1 MEDDKG
7 FLSAEEL
14 YEASAGFVVGSHNY
28 GRLDNLDGNGIHR
41 LGEHLERLAAEV
53 ERLQEG
59 LELARTQQLE
69 KDRAE
74 IRKRYGH

>member
-14 YEASAGFVVGSHNY
+14 YEAGAGFVVGDHNY
-28 GRLDNLDGNGIHR
+28 GRLDR
-41 LGEHLERLAAEV
+41 LTEDEIRILGWHAERLASEAK
-53 ERLQEG
+53 RFQEG
-59 LELARTQQLE
+59 LELAKAQQLE